1 VRPGGRPQLTGGA
14 VRSLAGFGLWGAAMY
29 QPYPSTPEGSVPEPS
44 RAEPP
49 PSVRNAVRLMYIGAA
64 LSAVVVIV
72 TVVSI
77 ASLKGAILTKYPHY
91 TSTQVHNA
99 EVAAVITSVIGG
111 VIAIGLWLWM
121 AWANG
126 RGRRW
131 ARIVAAVF
139 FAINTLDLIASFAR
153 IHAVGAVIVGVLV
166 WLAGLGAIVL
176 LFNKQSAPFFAQRP
190 APR

>member
-1 VRPGGRPQLTGGA
+1 
-14 VRSLAGFGLWGAAMY
+14 MY

-49 PSVRNAVRLMYIGAA
+49 DSVRNAVRFMYAGAV
-64 LSAVVVIV
+64 LSAVVLIV
-72 TVVSI
+72 TLITI
-77 ASLKGAILTKYPHY
+77 ASLKHGILARHPDY

-111 VIAIGLWLWM
+111 VIAVGLWLWM

-176 LFNKQSAPFFAQRP
+176 LFNKQSAPYFARSASP
-190 APR
+190 SG